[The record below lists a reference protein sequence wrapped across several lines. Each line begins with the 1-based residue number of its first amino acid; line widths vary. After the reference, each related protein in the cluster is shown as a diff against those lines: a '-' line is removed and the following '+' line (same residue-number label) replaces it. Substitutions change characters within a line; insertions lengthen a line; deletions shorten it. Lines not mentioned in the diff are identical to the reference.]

1 MLQLKRWLITIV
13 GILAIV
19 AGLGFIKFTQIKAA
33 IAFGESFPEPSETV
47 YAQQASW
54 SSYQPKVTVIG
65 EVRAAQRID
74 IRNEVEGIITQ
85 VNLPSGGKVNKG
97 DLLVQ
102 LNIDSE
108 IAQLDAVKAEI
119 KLAELDVKRFTDLL
133 DVRASS
139 REQLD
144 RAKAQLAVFQARAR
158 GIQADIDKKTIIA
171 PFTGFTS
178 IHDWQVGTYVAANT
192 LVTTLVGDNDYHW
205 IDFKLAQIYA
215 DVNIGDAVIVS
226 TEGSIAVNA
235 EIVAIN
241 QELENSSRSMQ
252 VRARIENPPQD
263 FHPGVVVAVLVPTS
277 TPIPVVPLPNQAIR
291 YDAFGS
297 FVYVLNKDEEGNLRA
312 NRQPVTVASKQDE
325 LSFVSEGLDSGMLV
339 ATIGSA
345 KLNANMLT
353 YVKAD

>member
-1 MLQLKRWLITIV
+1 MLQLKRWFITIV
-13 GILAIV
+13 GILAII
-19 AGLGFIKFTQIKAA
+19 AGLGFIKFTQIKSA

-47 YAQQASW
+47 YAQQANW

-226 TEGSIAVNA
+226 TEGSMSVNA

-252 VRARIENPPQD
+252 VRAKIEKPSKA
-263 FHPGVVVAVLVPTS
+263 FKPGVVVAVLVPTS
-277 TPIPVVPLPNQAIR
+277 TLVPVVPLPNQAIR

-297 FVYVLNKDEEGNLRA
+297 FVYVLSKDEEGNLRA